1 MVYFWQKKTI
11 KNWIKFD
18 WFFIVDKWNECQRNV
33 FHGMYDECAYSAKKV
48 FPFVIYYLG
57 SKKPQMSKGKKNLL
71 FYKQS
76 PWDPFGGNI
85 RKKYSIW
92 LSSLCCSFRDGQFVW
107 IIPKRLNQMAK
118 PSLLNNHLREID
130 FFVIYFFCL
139 QWKILN
145 HFSLTLTH
153 ALLTLITWQLSS
165 RHQRRNY
172 RISIRIQFHKDINIQ
187 VVLHMEIWQWM
198 NVDRKYLI
206 PNVDLMRFFKDPSSL
221 GSWNLPGYNL
231 FIPGVYALVDFSSY
245 CVIFYQKWVWC
256 KKNYAM
262 PRIANLLKGL
272 ILA

>member
-1 MVYFWQKKTI
+1 MV
-11 KNWIKFD
+11 
-18 WFFIVDKWNECQRNV
+18 
-33 FHGMYDECAYSAKKV
+33 
-48 FPFVIYYLG
+48 
-57 SKKPQMSKGKKNLL
+57 
-71 FYKQS
+71 
-76 PWDPFGGNI
+76 
-85 RKKYSIW
+85 
-92 LSSLCCSFRDGQFVW
+92 
-107 IIPKRLNQMAK
+107 K

-231 FIPGVYALVDFSSY
+231 FIPRKRVYALVDFSSY

-256 KKNYAM
+256 KKKLCHAPNCKFAQGSHFGLVQVQHL
-262 PRIANLLKGL
+262 PWRTSSIAQCAEFRKKA
-272 ILA
+272 IIFKKEF